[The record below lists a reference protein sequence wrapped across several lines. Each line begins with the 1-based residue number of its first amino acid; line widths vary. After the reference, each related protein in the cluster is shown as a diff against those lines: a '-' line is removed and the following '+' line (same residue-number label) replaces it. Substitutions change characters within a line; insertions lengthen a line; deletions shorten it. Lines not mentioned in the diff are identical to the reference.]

1 VRTRV
6 RRYVDLVRMVAA
18 RFLEDRCT
26 SVAASLTF
34 TTLLS
39 MVPLITVAL
48 SLIAAFPVFQSMM
61 EHAKGFV
68 LDNMVPQSVDVIAI
82 YAEQF
87 TENAGKLTAVGIA
100 MLGATALL
108 TLLMIDQVFNE
119 IWRVPRPRPLL
130 QRVLVYWVLLTIGPL
145 LIGASLSLTSW
156 LVSLSLGWVN
166 EVPGAALFVLKVV
179 PIFLTSFAFAL
190 LYATMPNRPVRK
202 TDAVVGGI
210 TAGIG
215 FEIMKTGLSLYIAQ
229 FPTYTL
235 VYGAFAAIPV
245 FLIWIYLSWLL
256 ILCGAVVTAVLPE
269 WRDRIHLRRP
279 VPGTDFFGALA
290 MLRALIEARASGT
303 APTLTE
309 LAGVA
314 ALTAERAE
322 RILEAMAVLR
332 WVTGTSGDRWVETR
346 DAAAIRV
353 GDVFR
358 TFVLAPPAEA
368 ANDQDALRALT
379 VDLTRRLDD
388 AMNITLEELFAGTR
402 GAGGDGAKA
411 PKVRAV

>member
-1 VRTRV
+1 
-6 RRYVDLVRMVAA
+6 
-18 RFLEDRCT
+18 
-26 SVAASLTF
+26 
-34 TTLLS
+34 
-39 MVPLITVAL
+39 
-48 SLIAAFPVFQSMM
+48 
-61 EHAKGFV
+61 
-68 LDNMVPQSVDVIAI
+68 MVPQSVDVVAT
-82 YAEQF
+82 YAQQF

-100 MLGATALL
+100 LLGATALL

-119 IWRVPRPRPLL
+119 IWRVPKPRPLL

-190 LYATMPNRPVRK
+190 LYATMPNRPVRRS
-202 TDAVVGGI
+202 DAVIGGI

-269 WRDRIHLRRP
+269 WRDRILIRRP
-279 VPGTDFFGALA
+279 VPGMDFFGALA
-290 MLRALIEARASGT
+290 MLRVLMQARTSGT
-303 APTLTE
+303 TPALTE

-314 ALTAERAE
+314 ALPADRAE
-322 RILEAMAVLR
+322 RILEAMAALQ
-332 WVTGTSGDRWVETR
+332 WVTRAAGDRWVETR
-346 DAAAIRV
+346 DASAIRV

-358 TFVLAPPAEA
+358 TFVFAPRAETG
-368 ANDQDALRALT
+368 NEQEALRALT
-379 VDLTRRLDD
+379 AEMTRRLDG
-388 AMNITLEELFAGTR
+388 AMDITLDELFAGP
-402 GAGGDGAKA
+402 GGTGVDGAKA
-411 PKVRAV
+411 PKVRVV